1 MADPISRTQFATN
14 IPEELMP
21 YARTL
26 LGKAEALTSQ
36 TPYQP
41 YTGEQV
47 AQFSPLQQRSYD
59 YASQLQS
66 APQLQDATALAGQAG
81 LGALN
86 AQYTY
91 KPSDFA
97 STFTTNAQGNLTSP
111 FMSPYMQGVVDVQ
124 KQQAMRDAAIAQ
136 QQRQAQAVNAGA
148 FGGGRQ
154 GIMNA
159 QANAELQRN
168 LQGIQATGLQNAY
181 QQAMQQYNT
190 QYGQNA
196 AQQQFGAGLG
206 MQGLQLANQ
215 AAANLGAIGQT
226 QYGQNVGLIGL
237 QNQLGLQQQQQAQNI
252 LNTQYQNY
260 QNQLNYPY
268 KNLGFMSDIIRGTPL
283 AQSSQTMYQAAPT
296 AMQNL
301 SALGLGAYGLSSLF
315 KADGGQVKSYADGGS
330 VMSPGFKRYAVDH
343 IDPRQLPL
351 AQRNAQMRGDLDT
364 SQFAMQEMADDAAL
378 RRGLTSALPAG
389 VDVVRAAGG
398 GILAFAKGGDS
409 DSEGGDDSDTPDI
422 SSMFATRVAD
432 PKLQAQLGARQLGLI
447 DYLTKTRTYRAPS
460 KEDRLKYMADYSA
473 EMRNAMGE
481 SPYGDMRSYIQQ
493 QLGGLGAEAEEARKL
508 AALEAIPEVLQPG
521 GTIRGI
527 GAAVAS
533 LGRSGAKIA
542 QNQKIAKQ
550 QLAQMQFNIADA
562 ERKERMGLHR
572 DARASF
578 DAAEANAIAANKADV
593 AAKSAAASAIAKTM
607 AANKVSG
614 AGGAG
619 AAGKE
624 YVIGPAEFLAQ
635 IKQEHPDWTPE
646 KQKAEARRQFMSLR
660 TPGMPG
666 AELRVESAEQID
678 FNKRFQAELLKRN
691 PDIRK
696 AQRAGDTARVE
707 QIRAEAA
714 KAAEVPSIKGGA
726 TAPAP
731 TGGAKPIY
739 ATNGKERIVSTD
751 GGQTWKPVGAP

>member
-1 MADPISRTQFATN
+1 
-14 IPEELMP
+14 
-21 YARTL
+21 
-26 LGKAEALTSQ
+26 
-36 TPYQP
+36 
-41 YTGEQV
+41 
-47 AQFSPLQQRSYD
+47 
-59 YASQLQS
+59 
-66 APQLQDATALAGQAG
+66 
-81 LGALN
+81 
-86 AQYTY
+86 
-91 KPSDFA
+91 
-97 STFTTNAQGNLTSP
+97 
-111 FMSPYMQGVVDVQ
+111 
-124 KQQAMRDAAIAQ
+124 
-136 QQRQAQAVNAGA
+136 
-148 FGGGRQ
+148 
-154 GIMNA
+154 
-159 QANAELQRN
+159 
-168 LQGIQATGLQNAY
+168 
-181 QQAMQQYNT
+181 
-190 QYGQNA
+190 
-196 AQQQFGAGLG
+196 
-206 MQGLQLANQ
+206 
-215 AAANLGAIGQT
+215 
-226 QYGQNVGLIGL
+226 
-237 QNQLGLQQQQQAQNI
+237 
-252 LNTQYQNY
+252 
-260 QNQLNYPY
+260 
-268 KNLGFMSDIIRGTPL
+268 
-283 AQSSQTMYQAAPT
+283 
-296 AMQNL
+296 
-301 SALGLGAYGLSSLF
+301 
-315 KADGGQVKSYADGGS
+315 
-330 VMSPGFKRYAVDH
+330 
-343 IDPRQLPL
+343 
-351 AQRNAQMRGDLDT
+351 
-364 SQFAMQEMADDAAL
+364 
-378 RRGLTSALPAG
+378 
-389 VDVVRAAGG
+389 
-398 GILAFAKGGDS
+398 
-409 DSEGGDDSDTPDI
+409 
-422 SSMFATRVAD
+422 MFATRVAD